1 MERKMKRPTQAAGLL
16 ITLFTAL
23 SAVMGA
29 AAQPVRA
36 ADLASDLRFV
46 TAELPPYTFQVPPA
60 TVAEEP
66 GPGQGLVHEAVI
78 EMAKRLNTSVAIE
91 YMDWDGAQNL
101 ALSQPN
107 IGILSITRTPEREEH
122 YQWCCRIV
130 TDDLI
135 LVGGQGV
142 DVSGLEKVKDRPIG
156 VLYHSGAEALVR
168 SLGFSRVHTAPEEW
182 LNATEMKDRRIDA
195 WLAPRLMVI
204 HAYKEIGADASTLNF
219 GQIVR
224 PSEIYLAFSKGT
236 PEAEV
241 ARWADAL
248 KKIQGDGTLDR
259 ILTRYSRLKVEPIA
273 DDQRRFTRG
282 SILWNN

>member
-1 MERKMKRPTQAAGLL
+1 LRDHPERAVRHVLIAKSDSMKRVILLAA
-16 ITLFTAL
+16 
-23 SAVMGA
+23 
-29 AAQPVRA
+29 
-36 ADLASDLRFV
+36 LASVALTARAEALRFV

-60 TVAEEP
+60 TVAEIP
-66 GPGQGLVHEAVI
+66 GSGQGLVHEAVM
-78 EMAKRLNTSVAIE
+78 EMARRLKESIVIE
-91 YMDWDGAQNL
+91 YMDWDGAQKL
-101 ALSQPN
+101 AQSQPN
-107 IGILSITRTPEREEH
+107 VGILSITRTPEREDH

-142 DVSGLEKVKDRPIG
+142 DVSGLEKVRDRPIG
-156 VLYHSGAEALVR
+156 VLFHSGAEALVR
-168 SLGFSRVHTAPEEW
+168 SLGFARVEASPEEW
-182 LNATEMKDRRIDA
+182 LNASKMKDRRIDA

-248 KKIQGDGTLDR
+248 KRIQDDGTLNR
-259 ILTRYSRLKVEPIA
+259 ILAHYSRLKVEPIP
-273 DDQRRFTRG
+273 DEERRFTPA
-282 SILWNN
+282 SIQWNN

>member
-1 MERKMKRPTQAAGLL
+1 MKRLMRSAGLFAALFALLNAVGQAAP
-16 ITLFTAL
+16 
-23 SAVMGA
+23 A
-29 AAQPVRA
+29 AE
-36 ADLASDLRFV
+36 LRFV

-60 TVAEEP
+60 TVAEVP

-78 EMAKRLNTSVAIE
+78 EMAKRANTSVAIE
-91 YMDWDGAQNL
+91 YMDWDGAQKL

-142 DVSGLEKVKDRPIG
+142 DVSGLEKVRDRPIG

-168 SLGFSRVHTAPEEW
+168 SLGFSRVHTSPEEW
-182 LNATEMKDRRIDA
+182 LNAAKMKDRRIDA

-236 PEAEV
+236 PETEV
-241 ARWADAL
+241 ARWSGAL
-248 KKIQGDGTLDR
+248 KSIQDDGTLDR
-259 ILTRYSRLKVEPIA
+259 ILARYSRLKVEPIA
-273 DDQRRFTRG
+273 DEQRRFTRG

>member
-1 MERKMKRPTQAAGLL
+1 MILFAA
-16 ITLFTAL
+16 IASVAWTA
-23 SAVMGA
+23 
-29 AAQPVRA
+29 RA
-36 ADLASDLRFV
+36 ESVRFV

-60 TVAEEP
+60 TVSEQP
-66 GPGQGLVHEAVI
+66 GPGQGLVHEAVV
-78 EMAKRLNTSVAIE
+78 EMTRRLHEPIAIE
-91 YMDWDGAQNL
+91 YMDWDGAQKL

-142 DVSGLEKVKDRPIG
+142 DVSSLGKVKDRPIG
-156 VLYHSGAEALVR
+156 VLFHSGAEALVR
-168 SLGFSRVHTAPEEW
+168 SLGFSRVQASREEW
-182 LNATEMKDRRIDA
+182 LNATQMKERRIDA

-204 HAYKEIGADASTLNF
+204 HAFKEIGADASTLNF

-248 KKIQGDGTLDR
+248 KAIQDDGTLDQ
-259 ILTRYSRLKVEPIA
+259 ILARYSRLKVEPIA
-273 DDQRRFTRG
+273 DDRRRFTRG
-282 SILWNN
+282 AILWNN